1 MVLVQNNKQADGTYT
16 TSDAVKMGEYHS
28 KTMHFSCKLS
38 KNIS

>member
-1 MVLVQNNKQADGTYT
+1 MVLAKNIKQEEDTYT
-16 TSDAVKMGEYHS
+16 TSDAVKVGEYHS